1 MSPVEFLNY
10 FFLQLVYGLSLGLLY
25 GLMAV
30 GLSLI
35 FGVTKMINFAHGEIY
50 MLGGYTYFFTITLV
64 GLSPVLAMLSSALV
78 GILIGVMMERYVFR
92 PAYNMQQQ
100 ARDEYAIIATFGL
113 SILLQ
118 NLALFWFGTAIR
130 TPPPIFDAK
139 LTFGLLELFGDRV
152 AAIVISSTI
161 LITLYL
167 YVAKSWTGAALRAVS
182 QNMNAASILGISKTK
197 MNALS
202 LAVGGG
208 LAALAGALLSNVL
221 LVYPDMGVI
230 PTLKAFVIIVLG
242 GMGSIFGSLVG
253 GLLLGVVEALGSTFV
268 SVAYRDVYG
277 FIVLILVLLLK
288 PNGLFGELARRI

>member
-10 FFLQLVYGLSLGLLY
+10 FFLQLVYGLSFGLLY

>member
-1 MSPVEFLNY
+1 
-10 FFLQLVYGLSLGLLY
+10 
-25 GLMAV
+25 MAV

>member
-50 MLGGYTYFFTITLV
+50 MLGGYTYFFTLV